1 MSSPFTDICKDMKS
15 VRVIES
21 SRIYSGG
28 INLRKDK
35 FSINGKIVDKE
46 IVVHKNSV
54 GIVALIDNSV
64 ILVTQYRRAANK
76 VLLEIPAGK
85 IEKNETAR
93 EAAVREMAE
102 EIGYAGTLR
111 PLLNW
116 YLAPGYSTE
125 LMYVFVA
132 TNLRKI
138 ARGLLDDDENIGIKK
153 IGLSAA
159 IKKCLNGGVNDAK
172 TIAALL
178 AYYNQSNLTKL

>member
-1 MSSPFTDICKDMKS
+1 MRN

-21 SRIYSGG
+21 SMIYSGSS

-35 FSINGKIVDKE
+35 FSLNGKIVHKE
-46 IVVHKNSV
+46 IVGHQNSV
-54 GIVALIDNSV
+54 GIVPISGNSV

-85 IEKNETAR
+85 IEKDETPR
-93 EAAVREMAE
+93 QAAVREMAE
-102 EIGYAGTLR
+102 EIGCAGILR
-111 PLLNW
+111 PLLKY

-132 TNLRKI
+132 MNLRKI
-138 ARGLLDDDENIGIKK
+138 VRGLLDDDENIRIRKM
-153 IGLSAA
+153 GLSAA
-159 IKKCLNGGVNDAK
+159 IKKCLNGKIEDAK

-178 AYYNQSNLTKL
+178 AYYYSQSS